1 MELSWSLASSV
12 DSKLEMTVFYT
23 VYWSGEVRDYWCNT
37 QLQGAGGV
45 KDVFLAHTI

>member
-12 DSKLEMTVFYT
+12 DSKLEMTAFYT
-23 VYWSGEVRDYWCNT
+23 VYRSGEVRYYWCDK
-37 QLQGAGGV
+37 QPQGAGGV